1 MFTPVPG
8 PPSPP
13 FSQGGA
19 SGPTYT
25 LACDVGTFTLSGQD
39 ATFTY
44 TPALVIVRQVAGGGE
59 PWQDFVK
66 SRYSKRHQ
74 RLLSEEKQL
83 VIKKS
88 SLEKKIQKARK
99 KQLPLEGILAN
110 IWKIEQ
116 KLEAKRGE
124 IALLEIDF
132 LPPIFDEDEDD
143 DEFILLNS

>member
-1 MFTPVPG
+1 MATSYF
-8 PPSPP
+8 
-13 FSQGGA
+13 GGA
-19 SGPTYT
+19 FFGGEFFSESAP
-25 LACDVGTFTLSGQD
+25 
-39 ATFTY
+39 
-44 TPALVIVRQVAGGGE
+44 VIVRQAPGGGE

-83 VIKKS
+83 VIKKH

-132 LPPIFDEDEDD
+132 RPPIFDEDEDD
-143 DEFILLNS
+143 EEFILLNS